1 MRYRREKDLH
11 RALNVLTD
19 SLTVRKATSM
29 IIIWP
34 SNGRLGRLTDS
45 CMDDKTDT
53 LDV

>member
-1 MRYRREKDLH
+1 MRYRRERDLH

-19 SLTVRKATSM
+19 SLTARKATSM

-34 SNGRLGRLTDS
+34 SNGRLGRSIDS
-45 CMDDKTDT
+45 CKDDKTDT